1 MKKFISGLLI
11 GLIIS
16 AGTATSFAAI
26 ELKTLN
32 YKERAIE
39 QMESAF
45 RTKRPTSIALRNLS
59 SITFGV
65 IGILE
70 EMEEQNDKLDQ
81 MIKLLEEK

>member
-11 GLIIS
+11 GLILS

-26 ELKTLN
+26 ELKALN